1 MGNTPRTRE
10 QTTGI
15 AFLGRCKIGDMESH
29 LSPILASITFWAS
42 VSGVQVKVCW
52 F

>member
-10 QTTGI
+10 QTTGT
-15 AFLGRCKIGDMESH
+15 AFLGCKIGDMESL
-29 LSPILASITFWAS
+29 LSPILASVTFRAS